1 MNETLQMQTVR
12 EQNAIDISLARHNS
26 PMIPVPVSPD
36 QVKKLKI
43 REFISWSVCCAV
55 ITALTGLMK
64 VLKVGV
70 TMDTVTSILFFISL
84 SGLIFFISRI
94 ISLSRNPVPPNPR
107 SRNELN

>member
-12 EQNAIDISLARHNS
+12 EQNAIDISPACHNS
-26 PMIPVPVSPD
+26 PINPGPVSPD

-43 REFISWSVCCAV
+43 REFISWSVCFAV
-55 ITALTGLMK
+55 ISALTGLMK

-94 ISLSRNPVPPNPR
+94 VSLSRNPVPPNPP